1 MEGDRSGEGGGE
13 GEGEGGGGGGGVP
26 VVLHVYDVKLPS
38 APQEEGQTSGSSGS
52 GQQVATRRQGGGG
65 GGGGGGNDTNGTYVN
80 NFVTRFNKFFGNDL
94 RVMGVFHTGVEIA
107 GEEWGYGYCERGSG
121 VYRVRPSRNPM
132 YEYRFAIPLGRT
144 PLGEA
149 DVKRALAAAR
159 QDWQG
164 KHYHLLARNCNHF
177 SAHLARQL
185 MVGDRFPTFV
195 NRLANFGHGC
205 VTTADYVYESAKSIS
220 NEISGCFQ
228 MALSS
233 TTNAARMSSR
243 AAIAAGAQTAAASA
257 TGNGNGNAAAAA
269 ARGRG
274 VHENGDESR
283 RALLAVGG
291 TAGDNG
297 DDERDTLGCAAHSP
311 SSAQGMSRTRAENA
325 TGDAQP
331 AGGGLLLLPIVASED
346 NT

>member
-1 MEGDRSGEGGGE
+1 MAHSSSATD
-13 GEGEGGGGGGGVP
+13 EGGGGDGLP
-26 VVLHVYDVKLPS
+26 VVLHVYDVKLP
-38 APQEEGQTSGSSGS
+38 ADTQEDGQISSSGGGGRAGGS
-52 GQQVATRRQGGGG
+52 GGGQQDATRRR
-65 GGGGGGNDTNGTYVN
+65 GGGGGNASAGGNNGAYVN
-80 NFVTRFNKFFGNDL
+80 TFVTRFNKFFGNDL

-107 GEEWGYGYCERGSG
+107 GEEWGYGFCERGSG

-144 PLGEA
+144 PLSEA
-149 DVKRALAAAR
+149 DVKRALATVR

-228 MALSS
+228 TALFS

-257 TGNGNGNAAAAA
+257 TGNGGNAAAA

-274 VHENGDESR
+274 AEEGESR
-283 RALLAVGG
+283 RALLAAGG
-291 TAGDNG
+291 TAGDNS
-297 DDERDTLGCAAHSP
+297 DDESDTLACAAHSP
-311 SSAQGMSRTRAENA
+311 SSAEGMSRTRAEDA

-331 AGGGLLLLPIVASED
+331 AGGGFLLLPIVSSPD
-346 NT
+346 R